1 MDFLKKSLQ
10 FLGVVFVCFS
20 TMVGVSVMTQK
31 VMAPKENYAVCAEL
45 NEIQK
50 VVDASLFI
58 EVWGDIDKGTKGIQL
73 GRISRGSGVII
84 KSSPEET
91 LILTAAHVVDEGVEI
106 RAKRNHSTYVYWLQL
121 LRIGKGD
128 HSDWAILR
136 APFWIAPAV
145 SLSEEEYPDLNQ
157 YVLSAGYALGF
168 EDITVT
174 EGRYQGY
181 LNGFLRTTAPIIYG
195 NSGGGMYQLV
205 KGRLKLIGICSR
217 IFGAYGSSGPP
228 MPFMNLTLGL
238 TSIEID
244 GGFDGLFDR

>member
-31 VMAPKENYAVCAEL
+31 AMAPKENYAVCAEL

-50 VVDASLFI
+50 VVNASLYLEI
-58 EVWGDIDKGTKGIQL
+58 WGDIDKGTKGIQL

-84 KSSPEET
+84 KSSPKET
-91 LILTAAHVVDEGVEI
+91 LVLTAAHVVENAVEV
-106 RAKRNHSTYVYWLQL
+106 RAKQNHSTYTYWLQPF
-121 LRIGKGD
+121 RKGD
-128 HSDWAILR
+128 PEYSDWAILR
-136 APFWIAPAV
+136 VPFWIADAV
-145 SLSEEEYPDLNQ
+145 ELSHDEYPDLNQ

-181 LNGFLRTTAPIIYG
+181 YDGYIRTTAPTIYG

-205 KGRLKLIGICSR
+205 GRKLKLLGVCSR
-217 IFGAYGSSGPP
+217 LFLSHGSPITH
-228 MPFMNLTLGL
+228 MNLTLSL
-238 TSIEID
+238 TSIKIS
-244 GGFDGLFDR
+244 GGFDGLFD